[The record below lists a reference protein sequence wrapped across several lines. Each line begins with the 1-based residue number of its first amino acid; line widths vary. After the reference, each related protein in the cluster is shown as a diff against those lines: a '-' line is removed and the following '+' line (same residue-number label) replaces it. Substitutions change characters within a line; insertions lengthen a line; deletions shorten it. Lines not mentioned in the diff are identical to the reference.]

1 MESSIRIF
9 IGLIFIILFTQIQ
22 IDIELLNVDIPITGQ
37 TFAVLLVAYVF
48 GLKDGTISI
57 LLYLL
62 IGLVG
67 LPIFADGGNGI
78 NAFKGNSGGYLI
90 GFLFGGI
97 ITALL
102 SEKWSNTISNALI
115 TALLG
120 TLIILLCGVTRLAFS
135 LGISDAILYGF
146 NPFVLGGLVKI
157 LLGGTTGWLLKK
169 YVI

>member
-9 IGLIFIILFTQIQ
+9 IGLIFIILLTQIQ

-62 IGLVG
+62 IGLLG
-67 LPIFADGGNGI
+67 LPIFADGGNGFI
-78 NAFKGNSGGYLI
+78 AFTGNSGGYLI
-90 GFLFGGI
+90 GFLSGGLL
-97 ITALL
+97 TALL

-120 TLIILLCGVTRLAFS
+120 TLIILLCGVTRLAFN

-169 YVI
+169 YVM